1 MARPGVAPTIA
12 VSGLEDKMKMSVE
25 IPVASKAAVVEP
37 ILAMQEINK
46 WFNRGTAKELHILK
60 GVSIELAKGEVLVL
74 LGPSGSGKSTL
85 LRCINLIAPP
95 DSGTLHFAGRE
106 WANEHPSRFNIPAH
120 LARERKVTELRSQI
134 GMVFQQFNLFPHKTV
149 LQNVMTGLL
158 KVKKLPKEEA
168 RELAMYELVRVG
180 LQQKAESRP
189 SELSGGQK
197 QRVAIARALAMKP
210 QIMLFD
216 EPTSALDPELREGV
230 LEAMKQMASEGM
242 TMVVVTHEMAFAREV
257 GDRAVFMDQGV
268 IVEKGNARK
277 LVTQPDNPRTKAF
290 LGSIL

>member
-1 MARPGVAPTIA
+1 
-12 VSGLEDKMKMSVE
+12 MSVE